1 MSKRI
6 AAGIAVAIV
15 SGSMMSGS
23 VPALAAVTN
32 SSSSTQV
39 QAHLN
44 NPDKISARG
53 AAVDLLLT
61 VKCPRTSGVADVT
74 VQVQQQNRNGLA
86 GSYTMMPAFVTCT
99 GGKETVDVYVQA
111 VDHPY
116 EVGPAA
122 VTAQVVYNTPSSSGN
137 ELDLHSTIT
146 FVQ

>member
-15 SGSMMSGS
+15 SGSLISGA
-23 VPALAAVTN
+23 VPALGAVTN
-32 SSSSTQV
+32 SSPPTQV
-39 QAHLN
+39 QAHLG

-53 AAVDLLLT
+53 AAVDVLLT

-99 GGKETVDVYVQA
+99 GGKEAVDIYVQA

-116 EVGPAA
+116 EVGPAI
-122 VTAQVVYNTPSSSGN
+122 VMAQVVYNTPSSSGN
-137 ELDLHSTIT
+137 ELDLRSTIT

>member
-15 SGSMMSGS
+15 SGSLVSGA
-23 VPALAAVTN
+23 VPALGAVTN
-32 SSSSTQV
+32 SSPPTQV
-39 QAHLN
+39 QVHLN

-53 AAVDLLLT
+53 AAVDLLLS

-99 GGKETVDVYVQA
+99 GVKQTVDIYVQA

-116 EVGPAA
+116 EVGPAT
-122 VTAQVVYNTPSSSGN
+122 VTAQVVYNTASSSGN
-137 ELDLHSTIT
+137 ELDVRSTIT